1 MILRELTYS
10 LIVRA
15 FSWCQCRILPSFPT
29 KIMTEVSNVRS
40 SETGIPGE
48 SQSPWT
54 GFELT
59 TLLVI
64 CTDCTSRYKS
74 NYHAIRTTMVLFL
87 FGLIISRIYFK
98 LECQGD
104 LCVLICY
111 WMNVMLLFSMTL
123 VMMSFNIY
131 VEFNDAPSHLQLFT
145 PIKLWART
153 PFMATGFLR
162 VSRFPPPIKLTSTI

>member
-1 MILRELTYS
+1 MVFNVISNRMS
-10 LIVRA
+10 VI
-15 FSWCQCRILPSFPT
+15 SW
-29 KIMTEVSNVRS
+29 RS
-40 SETGIPGE
+40 ALLVEETGIPGE
-48 SQSPWT
+48 SHSPWT

-64 CTDCTSRYKS
+64 CTDCSSRYKS
-74 NYHAIRTTMVLFL
+74 KYNAIRTTMVLFL

-145 PIKLWART
+145 RNPQWLMNCLIYLC
-153 PFMATGFLR
+153 
-162 VSRFPPPIKLTSTI
+162 